1 MAAKLST
8 RLPVIPAKAGI
19 QDLGLVPPSKHR
31 ATPACWIPAFAGMTG
46 ALCGESDH
54 SLCDFPLMTHDTPRN
69 HGLDTLRALAITL
82 VFMYHYMVFVSRAP
96 TFGWASEVGWVGVDL
111 FFVLSGYLIGNQ
123 LFAGVVR
130 GEQLSL
136 TSFYARRALRTWP
149 AFWLVLAA
157 YFVWPGALG
166 GRTPPPLWSFL
177 SFTQNFGLQPGTAFS
192 HAWSLCIEEQFYLVL
207 PLALLAALRWGS
219 NRFQAWALLAAL
231 VAIGVAARTV
241 LWLQYGREA
250 GGQGASYH
258 PWVYYATLCRFDEF
272 LPGVAVALLKNFH
285 PSTWQRAM
293 RHGQALL
300 VAGLAAVGLMLWG
313 VLRFYYIDGYGYGF
327 FMTAF
332 GYSLVA
338 MAFALLV
345 MAALSPTSWLHHAKL
360 PGAAS
365 IALWSYSIYL
375 SHKAVAYLLQ
385 AQAIAQGW
393 HAGVM
398 LAAVAAAS
406 VAVGAALYYAVE
418 RPFMA
423 LRARRFPSNFKAP
436 RFSPTATAAEPQQVA

>member
-1 MAAKLST
+1 M
-8 RLPVIPAKAGI
+8 I
-19 QDLGLVPPSKHR
+19 
-31 ATPACWIPAFAGMTG
+31 
-46 ALCGESDH
+46 
-54 SLCDFPLMTHDTPRN
+54 HDTPRN

-82 VFMYHYMVFVSRAP
+82 VFMYHYMVFVSRTP

-130 GEQLSL
+130 GERLAL
-136 TSFYARRALRTWP
+136 GAFYARRALRTWP

-157 YFVWPGALG
+157 YFLWPGSLG

-177 SFTQNFGLQPGTAFS
+177 SFTQNIGLQPGTAFS

-207 PLALLAALRWGS
+207 PLALLAAMRLGS
-219 NRFQAWALLAAL
+219 NRFQAWALLGAL
-231 VAIGVAARTV
+231 VTLGAAVRTA

-250 GGQGASYH
+250 DGQGASYY
-258 PWVYYATLCRFDEF
+258 PWVYYGTLCRFDEF

-285 PSTWQRAM
+285 PATWQRAM
-293 RHGQALL
+293 RHGQALFVSGL
-300 VAGLAAVGLMLWG
+300 VAVALILWG

-345 MAALSPTSWLHHAKL
+345 MAALSPTSWLHRVKL
-360 PGAAS
+360 PGATS

-375 SHKAVAYLLQ
+375 SHKAVAHLLQ
-385 AQAIAQGW
+385 AQAKLLGW
-393 HAGVM
+393 PAGVT
-398 LAAVAAAS
+398 LTAISVAS
-406 VAVGAALYYAVE
+406 VTVGAALYYTVE
-418 RPFMA
+418 RPFMG
-423 LRARRFPSNFKAP
+423 LRAQRFPSNFRRAAGAGLAP
-436 RFSPTATAAEPQQVA
+436 P